1 MMSPRRIVERALE
14 MGLDMIAVCD
24 HNTAENA
31 AAAMRAAA
39 GTAVTVFPGL
49 EITTEEEVHLLAVF
63 ETMDEI
69 RPVAEAVTARLPA
82 VRADKTFIRDQ
93 VVVNEAD
100 EVIGF
105 HPHFLM
111 GATSLTL
118 DELVG
123 LVHAQGG
130 LAFAAHID
138 REAFGLVSQ
147 LGFVPPGLN
156 LDALEVSPQ
165 TTPARVRAALDPP
178 SSLPLLTFSDAH
190 RPEDIGARTT
200 DFFLAEPRLGEIRLA
215 LAGRDGR
222 RILAP

>member
-14 MGLDMIAVCD
+14 TGLDMIAVCD
-24 HNTAENA
+24 HNAADNA

-39 GTAVTVFPGL
+39 GTALKVFPGL

-69 RPVAEAVTARLPA
+69 RPVAEAVTARLP
-82 VRADKTFIRDQ
+82 VIRADKTFLRDQ
-93 VVVNEAD
+93 ILVNEAD

-111 GATSLTL
+111 GATSLPL

-123 LVHAQGG
+123 LIHAHGG

-138 REAFGLVSQ
+138 RPAFGLLSQ

-165 TTPARVRAALDPP
+165 MTPARARTALHPP
-178 SSLPLLTFSDAH
+178 SFLPLLTFSDAH

-200 DFFLAEPRLGEIRLA
+200 DFLLAASRLDEIRLA

-222 RILAP
+222 KILTP